1 MTGDLDAG
9 APDKASLDGSP
20 RVVLTVRLY
29 LRGHELLVAEFENL
43 GRRRRAARAA
53 QLMMVGLMY
62 ERAHLSPRSGM
73 PVSPPPTV
81 AGALHGPDFGLAP
94 TADAFIS
101 AVLRSSG
108 DASLEIEPGTLCA

>member
-9 APDKASLDGSP
+9 APDKANRDTSP

-29 LRGHELLVAEFENL
+29 GRGHELLIAEFENL

-62 ERAHLSPRSGM
+62 EHAHSRPAAGSPGARSPQILPCANG
-73 PVSPPPTV
+73 
-81 AGALHGPDFGLAP
+81 GGDFGLAP
-94 TADAFIS
+94 EADTFVS
-101 AVLRSSG
+101 AILHAGASSQG
-108 DASLEIEPGTLCA
+108 